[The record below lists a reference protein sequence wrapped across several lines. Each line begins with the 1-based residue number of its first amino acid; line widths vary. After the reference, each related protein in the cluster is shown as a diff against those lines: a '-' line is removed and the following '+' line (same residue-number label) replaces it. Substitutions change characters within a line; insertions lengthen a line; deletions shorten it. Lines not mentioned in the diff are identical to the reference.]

1 MHNLSGLARAA
12 AIASQ
17 PEARVSEL
25 RQESGRPIIGYLCCF
40 APPEIISAAGAIPYR
55 ITGRPGEPTAEADA
69 YLEPY
74 GCSYVRNVFTQALKG
89 RLDFLDGLVISHSC
103 DLVQRLYGIWTYYHP
118 FPYSRLFNVPHQ
130 VTPWAE
136 RFFKRELGFFKE
148 SLEQFTGQAV
158 TAEKLR
164 EEIDLANRNRA
175 LIRELYQLRLK
186 NPPLIKGSEMLSLLL
201 AGGWLPAEEFNT
213 LLNEALE
220 EVEARSPEG
229 TPRPRILVWGSL
241 LDNIAF
247 YRMIEE
253 AGGEVAADD
262 TCIGFR
268 LFEKDIPATG
278 DPDEGLKEHYFV
290 NFQCP
295 RTDRGPGTG
304 RFDYLLERAREYN
317 VDGVIS
323 YIISFCDPHKFD
335 YPDLRDYLKET
346 DFPMLLIDDNYSFT
360 PAGTI
365 QTRLQAFI
373 ELLAR

>member
-253 AGGEVAADD
+253 ARRRG
-262 TCIGFR
+262 CRRRHLHR
-268 LFEKDIPATG
+268 LPA
-278 DPDEGLKEHYFV
+278 F
-290 NFQCP
+290 
-295 RTDRGPGTG
+295 
-304 RFDYLLERAREYN
+304 
-317 VDGVIS
+317 
-323 YIISFCDPHKFD
+323 
-335 YPDLRDYLKET
+335 
-346 DFPMLLIDDNYSFT
+346 
-360 PAGTI
+360 
-365 QTRLQAFI
+365 
-373 ELLAR
+373 